1 MTLSNVETVRDALRV
16 LAEDGVEPMIPMIHP
31 EFEMTTPIGLA
42 AEPQT
47 YRGRDGVRRWFSS
60 FDEVMDDVRVEADF
74 VEELADGR
82 MLAETTVRATGPRS
96 GIVTEQ
102 HTAMLLTVA
111 DGMVRRIEF
120 YPDTAA
126 ARAAVRA

>member
-1 MTLSNVETVRDALRV
+1 MTRSNVETVREALRV
-16 LAEDGVEPMIPMIHP
+16 LAEDGVEPMIPMVHP

-60 FDEVMDDVRVEADF
+60 FDEVMDDVRVQADF
-74 VEELADGR
+74 LEELADGR
-82 MLAETTVRATGPRS
+82 MLAETTLRATGPRS
-96 GIVTEQ
+96 GIETEQ

-120 YPDTAA
+120 YPDTDA
-126 ARAAVRA
+126 ARAAAGA